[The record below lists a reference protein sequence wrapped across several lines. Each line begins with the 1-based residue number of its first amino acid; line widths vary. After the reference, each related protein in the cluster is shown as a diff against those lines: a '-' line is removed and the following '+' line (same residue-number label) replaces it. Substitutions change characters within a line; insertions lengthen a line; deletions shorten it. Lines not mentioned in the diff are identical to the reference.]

1 MKHEI
6 SNRSK
11 KKTRVPWSKKKIH
24 QNYSKSVSIFKNKK
38 FDPPSGSRREIR
50 LIPLQLRATTVNHRV
65 RLLTDPG
72 AVAAYI
78 RERLDTTVPR
88 FSIIWMHGL
97 WAEDTQK
104 RNIFPPTPLPP
115 IAYLAS
121 VTKVSSGSRY
131 ILAGGPRFRWRAL
144 ILSTKGK
151 WTFLPFIHDDGDGVS
166 RVPSAILYISRAHYS
181 LLPSRTPNQ
190 HAYLAI

>member
-1 MKHEI
+1 MIED
-6 SNRSK
+6 SGR
-11 KKTRVPWSKKKIH
+11 
-24 QNYSKSVSIFKNKK
+24 KK
-38 FDPPSGSRREIR
+38 FTKIIQKAFLSSKIKNSIHHPGPGARFDW
-50 LIPLQLRATTVNHRV
+50 PLQLRATTVNHRV

-190 HAYLAI
+190 HAYLAIASR